1 MSDEPS
7 QAIVGDSVASALE
20 EHRGPRKRRF
30 WRRKPKEELAP
41 LTHCENCGTELRG
54 HYCSNCGQA
63 AIDYRR
69 SFRHV
74 IVDVLDSFLNWDSK
88 FIRSIGLLLWR
99 PGWLTNQFLEGRRV
113 RFLHPLRL
121 YLLVSIVFFLCARLI
136 PVSDTQTTNVE
147 DLPPEAREQLEKK
160 ITELKTKEKDLSLFE
175 ISGDKKEPDVPAAPP
190 PPAEPKAPVDQKEPA
205 APAATL
211 TPQAIAKEE
220 NAPEATPATS
230 ETEALIDEIKNQ
242 VKTGKKKKEPGP
254 HIQSGNDKEKKG
266 GVNVHFGPDKGGP
279 QTPFEAWMEQRIK
292 DRIGEHGTKGKLF
305 IETLR
310 SNLSTMMLFCVPLFA
325 FILKVLYL
333 RQKRFYIEH
342 LVYALNIHAFFYITS
357 ILVVLISIGLHSW
370 IPGAPQILLTIFLSL
385 LVFVQ
390 IFVSIRRVY
399 RQGWFMTMFK
409 FGFGGLI
416 YLFVLA
422 FAVAATALV
431 TIALPD

>member
-1 MSDEPS
+1 MSDETS
-7 QAIVGDSVASALE
+7 QAIVGDSVVSALDE
-20 EHRGPRKRRF
+20 RRGGRKRRF
-30 WRRKPKEELAP
+30 WRRKPKKELAP

-136 PVSDTQTTNVE
+136 PVSDNQTTKAE
-147 DLPPEAREQLEKK
+147 DLPPEARARFEEKMAELRTKQKDKSFLTFTADEKK
-160 ITELKTKEKDLSLFE
+160 PSI
-175 ISGDKKEPDVPAAPP
+175 
-190 PPAEPKAPVDQKEPA
+190 PPAPATPAEVKTAADQKEPIIPPVTPDSA
-205 APAATL
+205 EAATEANVPPA
-211 TPQAIAKEE
+211 T
-220 NAPEATPATS
+220 ATPS
-230 ETEALIDEIKNQ
+230 ETDALIDEIKTE
-242 VKTGKKKKEPGP
+242 VTTGKKKTVPEKKKTGP
-254 HIQSGNDKEKKG
+254 HIQ
-266 GVNVHFGPDKGGP
+266 FGKNKDGP
-279 QTPFEAWMEQRIK
+279 KTPFEVWMQERIK
-292 DRIGEHGTKGKLF
+292 DRIGEDGTKAKLF
-305 IETLR
+305 VETLR

-325 FILKVLYL
+325 FILKILYL

-342 LVYALNIHAFFYITS
+342 LVYALNIHAFFYIAS
-357 ILVVLISIGLHSW
+357 ILVVLISIGLDRW
-370 IPGAPQILLTIFLSL
+370 IPGTPQVLLTLLLSL

-409 FGFGGLI
+409 FGFGGFI